1 MHLTMTHIGSLD
13 WRMARTAAA
22 ALLALSAWPQ
32 VSVASAVTPDTQ
44 SAMIEIKGSGI
55 APNDKVALLSGG
67 KKAAEVKADK
77 NGEFSFSKLKYY
89 SFVPLNFEILLPP
102 SQSDLVTTGQTNMVF
117 AFDPNGSKV
126 RISGKASPAA
136 SVVVNVDGVK
146 SANQVAGAGGEFYLQ
161 TRTKLGIADGTSSLL
176 ASIINVGEACCPRT
190 LVPAAP
196 IQLSVSSIAIPQGA
210 IEPPEANPAIP
221 AAIVPAPRLDDK
233 KTTSPASAPA
243 VPDPNPVVVPQRKEA
258 PKYYVPIPNPDSN
271 DQKPSTPPKKIPY
284 IVTGQG
290 EAGGVIVVDDGNF
303 AISFSSSDYDN
314 TYVGGLKKLSD
325 EFAKSLIARAVMIGA
340 FIDGRAAM
348 AAQRTLQHLNAD
360 TRKAYHPSDTICRFG
375 TLSRSLAA
383 TEAKATANKLAF
395 SQILLGRNNQSDKTL
410 YSEPI
415 RGMVENYQDFK
426 KKYCESVDNNNG
438 LGSYCTTS
446 TDAYFNRDVD
456 FTRVYDTPLTLD
468 VDFTNAALTKDEERV
483 IALFQSLG
491 LRDPYLDTSGNDL
504 TRPDKGDDVGNRH
517 QAEAVRQLI
526 GNSFASL
533 VSMKAKGTA
542 GSGTY
547 MINILTKLG
556 LSSADATKLI
566 SSNPSYFAQMEI
578 LTKKVYQDP
587 RFFAN
592 LYDSPTNVERQRVA
606 MKAINL
612 MQDRDL
618 LDSLRRREVLLSELL
633 EMKLKERGTKANLES
648 ITSD

>member
-1 MHLTMTHIGSLD
+1 MQLAMTYKMILD
-13 WRMARTAAA
+13 WRKARVAAT
-22 ALLALSAWPQ
+22 ALLALTAWSIQ
-32 VSVASAVTPDTQ
+32 ADASVTPDTQ
-44 SAMIEIKGSGI
+44 SALIEIRGSGI

-77 NGEFSFSKLKYY
+77 NGEFVFSKLKYY
-89 SFVPLNFEILLPP
+89 SFVPLDFEILLPP
-102 SQSDLVTTGQTNMVF
+102 SQSDLVNIGQTNMSF

-126 RISGKASPAA
+126 RISGRASPAA
-136 SVVVNVDGVK
+136 SVVVNVDGIK
-146 SANQVAGAGGEFYLQ
+146 SANQVAGASGEFLIQ

-176 ASIINVGEACCPRT
+176 ASVINVGEACCPKV

-196 IQLSVSSIAIPQGA
+196 IQLSVSSIAVPNGTIAPS
-210 IEPPEANPAIP
+210 PSVPAS
-221 AAIVPAPRLDDK
+221 IVPAPRIEEK
-233 KTTSPASAPA
+233 KTTTPATG
-243 VPDPNPVVVPQRKEA
+243 PNPVVVPERREQPRYFVPV
-258 PKYYVPIPNPDSN
+258 PKPDSN
-271 DQKPSTPPKKIPY
+271 GQKPDAPPKKIPY
-284 IVTGQG
+284 IVTGHG
-290 EAGGVIVVDDGNF
+290 EIGGVLALDDANY

-325 EFAKSLIARAVMIGA
+325 EFAKALIARAVMIGA
-340 FIDGRAAM
+340 FLDGRSAM

-383 TEAKATANKLAF
+383 TETKSTANKLAF

-415 RGMVENYQDFK
+415 RGMVENYEDFK
-426 KKYCESVDNNNG
+426 KKYCEKVDNNNG
-438 LGSYCTTS
+438 LGTYCTTS

-456 FTRVYDTPLTLD
+456 FTRVYDTPITLD
-468 VDFTNAALTKDEERV
+468 VDFTNSALTKDEERV

-491 LRDPYLDTSGNDL
+491 LRDPYLDTSGNEL
-504 TRPDKGDDVGNRH
+504 LRPDKGDDVGNRH
-517 QAEAVRQLI
+517 QQEAVRQLV
-526 GNSFASL
+526 GNTFASL
-533 VSMKAKGTA
+533 VSLKAKGTA

-547 MINILTKLG
+547 MIDILTKLG

-566 SSNPSYFAQMEI
+566 STNPSYFAQMEV
-578 LTKKVYQDP
+578 LTKKIYQDP

-592 LYDSPTNVERQRVA
+592 LYDSPANVSRQRVA

-618 LDSLRRREVLLSELL
+618 LESLKRREMLLSELL
-633 EMKLKERGTKANLES
+633 EMKLRDRDTKANLES
-648 ITSD
+648 VSSD